1 MAYLGRKGASAAL
14 TTADIPDNSITSA
27 KIVDGAVAVADL
39 GPNSVD
45 SSELVDGSIDTSHF
59 GDDQVTG
66 AKLANNIAIS
76 TTGAITTTGAFT
88 SVGITDGAVGATAI
102 TIDSDERVGIGSTS
116 MSSLSAS
123 GNQLVVGDGS
133 GSKGITIH
141 TGTGASDYG
150 SLYFTDTTSED
161 RGQIRYS
168 GDDAMGF
175 YTGGGLVMTATLG
188 KLGIG
193 IASPSVKLTV
203 VETGTSTVMSVQ
215 NTAAE
220 GEVCFMVKG
229 TDGVNNCQITGA
241 GAATFTSHSSD
252 ERKKLILGDMPNCL
266 AELNKLPLKR
276 FKWRKNFDPNENEA
290 GRDEEHWGVIAQE
303 LEKIIPELVYEDA
316 YGSKTI
322 DPLTMTGL
330 CIKAIQELTA
340 KNAALEA
347 RVTALESA

>member
-1 MAYLGRKGASAAL
+1 MTRARQLADAGAKADYLDNVASDINTQLAGKLSLTGGTMTGNILFDENGTVQAEDSITFTMDSNSTNAGGETMQFKTDAS
-14 TTADIPDNSITSA
+14 TTAMT
-27 KIVDGAVAVADL
+27 IVENG
-39 GPNSVD
+39 N
-45 SSELVDGSIDTSHF
+45 
-59 GDDQVTG
+59 
-66 AKLANNIAIS
+66 
-76 TTGAITTTGAFT
+76 
-88 SVGITDGAVGATAI
+88 
-102 TIDSDERVGIGSTS
+102 VGIGSDASTP
-116 MSSLSAS
+116 LGKFHVAS
-123 GNQLVVGDGS
+123 GDSGGSVNAGVDELVVEGS
-133 GSKGITIH
+133 GNAGMTI
-141 TGTGASDYG
+141 
-150 SLYFTDTTSED
+150 L
-161 RGQIRYS
+161 S
-168 GDDAMGF
+168 GDTSNGAIWFGKTGDIGKGRIDFDQNNGAMSF
-175 YTGGGLVMTATLG
+175 ATSNTERMQINTSG
-188 KLGIG
+188 NVGIG
-193 IASPSVKLTV
+193 TTSPSVKLTV

-303 LEKIIPELVYEDA
+303 LEKIIPELVYEDT

-330 CIKAIQELTA
+330 CMKAVQELSA
-340 KNAALEA
+340 KVDALETK
-347 RVTALESA
+347 VTTLENA

>member
-45 SSELVDGSIDTSHF
+45 SSELVDGSIDTSHI

-133 GSKGITIH
+133 GSKGITNH

-193 IASPSVKLTV
+193 TASPSVKLTV

-303 LEKIIPELVYEDA
+303 LEKIIPELVYEDT

-330 CIKAIQELTA
+330 CMKAVQELSA
-340 KNAALEA
+340 KVDALETK
-347 RVTALESA
+347 VTTLENA